1 MRKIIFLFPALLFPP
16 MLEAQQTLSLDDAIA
31 LALKNN
37 YAITISKNDAEI
49 NKNNASYG
57 NAGFLPTVSF
67 LASGSLANNNTKQ
80 NYSSGLEVNKSGV
93 GSSNIN
99 SGVSLNWTLFDGMK
113 MFATYDRLR
122 VLNDMGLLQS
132 KITIESTV
140 ASIINA
146 YYNVVQQKQLIAL
159 TDTAIRI
166 YEERVKISEMK
177 LNIGSGSKLDLLQA
191 KVDLNEQ
198 RSLRLN
204 QQKALSDAKTLL
216 NKLLSRAPGTELD
229 VNDSIRITYVP
240 KLEDLERSV
249 MQNNNSILFSQQ
261 NVNVNNYLL
270 AETRSLYY
278 PHFGVNLNYNFTES
292 QNQAGFVLLNR
303 NLGFNAG
310 FTASWTIFNGFNTSR
325 MIKNAKISSLN
336 SQLSYEQ
343 TKTEVNS
350 ELMDAFTNFKN
361 AMELL
366 QLEEDNFSIAS
377 ENVNVALESFRIGK
391 TSSLELKTA
400 QTSFENARS
409 RLVSARYQAKIA
421 ETELLRLNGMLVR

>member
-1 MRKIIFLFPALLFPP
+1 

-350 ELMDAFTNFKN
+350 ELMNAFTNFKN

>member
-1 MRKIIFLFPALLFPP
+1 MRKKSPLLLVLLFPFP
-16 MLEAQQTLSLDDAIA
+16 LEAQQTLSLDEAIA

-37 YAITISKNDAEI
+37 YAITISKNEAEI
-49 NKNNASYG
+49 NKNNLSYG
-57 NAGFLPTVSF
+57 NAGLLPTVNL
-67 LASGSLANNNTKQ
+67 LASGSFASNNTKQ
-80 NYSSGLEVNKSGV
+80 NYASGLEVNKTGV
-93 GSSNIN
+93 GSSTIN

-113 MFATYDRLR
+113 MFATYDRLK

-159 TDTAIRI
+159 TDTSIRI

-177 LNIGSGSKLDLLQA
+177 LDIGSGSKLDLLQA

-204 QQKALSDAKTLL
+204 QLKALSDAKTLL
-216 NKLLSRAPGTELD
+216 NKLLSRAPDTELD
-229 VNDSIRITYVP
+229 VNDSIRITYEP
-240 KLEDLERSV
+240 KLEDLKNSV
-249 MQNNNSILFSQQ
+249 LQNNNSVLFSQQ
-261 NVNVNNYLL
+261 NVSMNNYLL
-270 AETRSLYY
+270 TETRSLYY
-278 PHFGVNLNYNFTES
+278 PRLGVNLNYNFSNSE
-292 QNQAGFVLLNR
+292 NQAGFVLLNR

-325 MIKNAKISSLN
+325 QVKNAKISSLN
-336 SQLSYEQ
+336 SQLDYEQ

-350 ELMDAFTNFKN
+350 ELMSAFTNFKN

-366 QLEEDNFSIAS
+366 KLEEDNFSIAK
-377 ENVNVALESFRIGK
+377 ENVTVALESFRIGK

-409 RLVSARYQAKIA
+409 RLVSARYQAKVA
-421 ETELLRLNGMLVR
+421 ETELLRLNGMLEK